1 MVKNGNSQGR
11 DIIEVLVIEFI
22 QDYIK
27 RNIRRDVA
35 IIVNKTLHPREY
47 YILQMSLCFFEISE
61 GVISLS

>member
-27 RNIRRDVA
+27 TNIRRDVA
-35 IIVNKTLHPREY
+35 IIVNKTFHPLRVLNEY
-47 YILQMSLCFFEISE
+47 QELLL
-61 GVISLS
+61 GT

>member
-35 IIVNKTLHPREY
+35 IIVNKTFHPRHY
-47 YILQMSLCFFEISE
+47 YILQM
-61 GVISLS
+61 